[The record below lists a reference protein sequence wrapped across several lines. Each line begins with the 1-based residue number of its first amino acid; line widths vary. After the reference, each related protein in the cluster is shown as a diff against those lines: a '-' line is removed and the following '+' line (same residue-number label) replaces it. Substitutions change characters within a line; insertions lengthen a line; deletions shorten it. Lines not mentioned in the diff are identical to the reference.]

1 MQKKNMPK
9 VTLAQVFNMAGDL
22 VMNDTKV
29 KLEVFEKALWYAYN
43 RVRIEECVLWC
54 SLHKVQK
61 HVGLPRELFTERL
74 NQLWKNQFTSTPVI
88 ERRYDFGLEVD
99 CTPVERHRL
108 RKQLIIVEGTP
119 MFVIN
124 MGPRKW

>member
-1 MQKKNMPK
+1 MQKKRGPK
-9 VTLAQVFNMAGDL
+9 VMQVPVFNKEGDL
-22 VMNDTKV
+22 VMDDTKV
-29 KLEVFEKALWYAYN
+29 KLEVFERALWNAYN
-43 RVRIEECVLWC
+43 KVRVEECALWC
-54 SLHKVQK
+54 SLHKVQEQ
-61 HVGLPRELFTERL
+61 VGLSRELFTKRL

-88 ERRYDFGLEVD
+88 KRRYDFGLEVD